1 MKEILQDKEAMP
13 YRLFFLLLVSIT
25 GVDQLSKALIAS
37 ISPFYPV
44 EIIQGWLY
52 LIKTYNTG
60 AAWSLLEGRSFT
72 LGFLGAGILYG
83 IWHFRKPLELER
95 PYQQVALGVFAGGV
109 LGNMID
115 RLWSG
120 SVLDFIQVYLGSY
133 PWPTFNVADMAI
145 VTGVGLYGL
154 RAWGYNRGGG

>member
-1 MKEILQDKEAMP
+1 M
-13 YRLFFLLLVSIT
+13 
-25 GVDQLSKALIAS
+25 
-37 ISPFYPV
+37 

-60 AAWSLLEGRSFT
+60 AAWSLLEGKSFI
-72 LGFLGAGILYG
+72 LGLLGVGILYG
-83 IWHFRKPLELER
+83 IWHFRKQLELEKL
-95 PYQQVALGVFAGGV
+95 YQQVALGVFAGGV

-154 RAWGYNRGGG
+154 RAWGHNSGGG